1 MLATGVGLLGTGVST
16 ASYAFGIE
24 PGIRLVV
31 QEYILSLPGWG
42 ARPPLTICIT
52 ADIHAGEPWMSLD
65 RVRHIVA
72 TANALKPDLHVML
85 GDLPAHYRF
94 VTRRVPMRA
103 VAEAVA
109 ELQAPLGRFA
119 ILGNHDWWDDPAAQH
134 DRRPPA
140 IHGLLEQAGV
150 PVLANRA
157 VTLPHGDGVWLLGT
171 DSYEAYGHH
180 RRGADD
186 IAAAVAP
193 LRADDRPAILLA
205 HEPDQFDQVPDRVA
219 LTLSGHT
226 HGGQVRL
233 FGYSPV
239 AASRWGNRYAY
250 GLVERDGRRMIVS
263 GGLGCSKIPVRIG
276 VPPELT
282 VVKLT

>member
-1 MLATGVGLLGTGVST
+1 M
-16 ASYAFGIE
+16 
-24 PGIRLVV
+24 
-31 QEYILSLPGWG
+31 
-42 ARPPLTICIT
+42 TICMV

-65 RVRHIVA
+65 RVQRIVA
-72 TANALKPDLHVML
+72 AANELKPDLHVVL

-94 VTRRVPMRA
+94 VRRRVPMQD
-103 VAEAVA
+103 VAAA
-109 ELQAPLGRFA
+109 LARLDAPLGRFA
-119 ILGNHDWWDDPAAQH
+119 ILGNHDWWDDWDAQ
-134 DRRPPA
+134 RTKQAPA
-140 IHGLLEQAGV
+140 IHRLLEQAGT

-157 VTLPHGDGVWLLGT
+157 VTLPHGEGVWLLGT
-171 DSYEAYGHH
+171 DSMEAFGRH

-186 IAAAVAP
+186 LPAALAP
-193 LRADDRPAILLA
+193 LAADDRPAILLA
-205 HEPDQFDQVPDRVA
+205 HEPDQFDAVPDRVA

-233 FGYSPV
+233 LGYSPIV
-239 AASRWGNRYAY
+239 SSRWGNRYAY
-250 GLVERDGRRMIVS
+250 GVVKRAGRRMIVS